1 MSYALPWGK
10 KKING
15 DVKSFT
21 KAESH
26 FADSKFFEEG
36 TVPKET
42 MPSIISSTSRGELKT
57 ANNSKVMPRY
67 DSVTQQE
74 YRNGDVE

>member
-1 MSYALPWGK
+1 
-10 KKING
+10 
-15 DVKSFT
+15 
-21 KAESH
+21 
-26 FADSKFFEEG
+26 
-36 TVPKET
+36 